1 MLRQRFHRVAL
12 ATRRLTG
19 APPPWKAS
27 WGIAFVSAVIIAG
40 ALIPVAAGGT
50 RPPTYTFTGDT
61 AVCAGTQ
68 TTTFDVVLKNTSPNP
83 QNLGSADL
91 YAPSDISVTSASMSG
106 STTGTLAWS
115 TFAGAVTPDLNDP
128 TTMGRSLI
136 SLRAL
141 TVPVNSSVT
150 VHVTASLT
158 GPGSGTYWYS
168 VVKQSNQF
176 NPGSFDTSN
185 GFSIQGSNPKLTVA
199 PCQYYFSQQPTN
211 AQTGTAQTVKVQLRS
226 GTTAVSVPGTLR
238 LDATQDGV
246 TGSVA
251 TNFNGL
257 TSTGGQDASNTW
269 TFSVTGINSG
279 NNFHL
284 VAGGGTTSEADS
296 NSFNISN
303 CLPDASGNCTSGT
316 IFDPNGQ
323 MAGQFTGSGI
333 MGDGINLTYGGLP
346 PTGAGICTN
355 GGWGWSPMTFTSPP
369 GNFDGISLESFSY
382 PGPTGFVK
390 MTIYYRNDFYV
401 QTTASQTNNIAICA
415 GARHTN
421 SPNGPGLAPF
431 MGRNGISA
439 VYDSTTNDY
448 WAVLARVPNCNKSPD
463 VNNDGILDPVLCGW
477 GTVTLSDGLSY
488 RSATVLVPYDWDI
501 KFGS

>member
-1 MLRQRFHRVAL
+1 MLRQGFYRVAR

-19 APPPWKAS
+19 TQPPRKAS
-27 WGIAFVSAVIIAG
+27 WGIAFVSAVLVAA
-40 ALIPVAAGGT
+40 ALIPIASGGS
-50 RPPTYTFTGDT
+50 RPPTYTFTGDG
-61 AVCAGTQ
+61 AICAGAAQ
-68 TTTFDVVLKNTSPNP
+68 TVTFDVVLRNTSPNP

-91 YAPSDISVTSASMSG
+91 YAPSGIRVTGATMTG
-106 STTGTLAWS
+106 STTGTIAVT
-115 TFAGAVTPDLNDP
+115 TFANAVTPDTNDP
-128 TTMGRSLI
+128 TTTGRSLI
-136 SLRAL
+136 SVRGL
-141 TVPVNSSVT
+141 TVPVNSAVT

-185 GFSIQGSNPKLTVA
+185 QFSLQGSNPRFTVS
-199 PCQYYFSQQPTN
+199 PCQYYFSQQPAN

-226 GTTAVSVPGTLR
+226 GTTAVSVPGTLS
-238 LDATQDGV
+238 LSATQNG
-246 TGSVA
+246 TTPASS
-251 TNFNGL
+251 NFTGL
-257 TSTGGQDASNTW
+257 TSTGGQDSSNTW

-279 NNFHL
+279 TNFRL
-284 VAGGGTTSEADS
+284 VAGSGASEGDS

-303 CLPDASGNCTSGT
+303 CQPDANGNCSSGT

-333 MGDGINLTYGGLP
+333 QGDGINLAYGTLP
-346 PTGAGICTN
+346 AAGANICAS
-355 GGWGWSPMTFTSPP
+355 GWGWSPMTFPVPP
-369 GNFDGISLESFSY
+369 YNFDGISLESFSY

-401 QTTASQTNNIAICA
+401 QTSASQSNNIAICA

-421 SPNGPGLAPF
+421 SPNGPGMAPF
-431 MGRNGISA
+431 MGRNGIPA
-439 VYDSTTNDY
+439 VYDSGTGDY

-463 VNNDGILDPVLCGW
+463 VNNDGILDPVLCAW
-477 GTVTLSDGLSY
+477 GTVTLADGLSY